1 MKYTFDIVGVSP
13 VLHFFNQQQQSQS
26 QSQPQGIEY
35 LGSHICTLDAFLES
49 LETIPTK
56 WGWELDRVVDTVIQF
71 WLHNSDSINYWK
83 RRLTDAGRDNLLVA
97 RVADF
102 TALQAE
108 FESLLNRKE

>member
-1 MKYTFDIVGVSP
+1 MKYTFDLVGVSP
-13 VLHFFNQQQQSQS
+13 VLNFFNHQQQSQT
-26 QSQPQGIEY
+26 QAQHRGVEY
-35 LGSHICTLDAFLES
+35 LGTHICTLDAFLES
-49 LETIPTK
+49 IETMPTK
-56 WGWELDRVVDTVIQF
+56 WGWNLDQVVDTVIQF

-108 FESLLNRKE
+108 LESLLDKD